1 MKLIHFYGQF
11 HPAATHFPVALL
23 LVAAL
28 AELIFC
34 FWPRKMFHEIAAFNL
49 HVGALS
55 ALVVASMGWAMAATM
70 GIEPD
75 LRATLSWHRWLGS
88 GTALWAAV
96 TVAFWWWQSRQS
108 TLARLNSYRAALF
121 GGAVLVSITGHLG
134 GLLVYGLDYYSWS
147 LK

>member
-1 MKLIHFYGQF
+1 MKLVHFYGQF

-28 AELIFC
+28 AELVFC
-34 FWPRKMFHEIAAFNL
+34 FRPQRILHDIAAFNL
-49 HVGALS
+49 HVGALA

-75 LRATLSWHRWLGS
+75 LRSTLSWHRWLGS
-88 GTALWAAV
+88 GTAVWSVL
-96 TVAFWWWQSRQS
+96 TVALWWWQG
-108 TLARLNSYRAALF
+108 RLSGPGRLKLYRAALF

-134 GLLVYGLDYYSWS
+134 GLLVYGLDFYSWTF
-147 LK
+147 K